1 MKTILFILLDNF
13 ADWEAAFLAS
23 ALRGGVMPGHTG
35 RYEIA
40 YATPGGRPVRSI
52 GGLTVAPD
60 RSTEAGLPD
69 ECAGIVL
76 VGGMNWQTPEA
87 ATAEPL
93 AREALTRGLLLG
105 AICNATAFLAAHEL
119 LNEARHTGN
128 TVEMLQ
134 QWGGD
139 RYTGAARYEERQAVR
154 DGGMV
159 TANGTGYL
167 EFSREYLLALGADEP
182 EAIAA
187 WYEFSKHGIYKQ

>member
-1 MKTILFILLDNF
+1 
-13 ADWEAAFLAS
+13 
-23 ALRGGVMPGHTG
+23 MPGHTG

-40 YATPGGRPVRSI
+40 YATPGGYPVRSI

-128 TVEMLQ
+128 TVEILQ

-182 EAIAA
+182 EAIGA